1 MKLPELSEFQ
11 FQSAARSKEFDPLQ
25 LPDPNPSLQQ
35 NLGAIQRSFANLE
48 QSGKLNAEALYGQ
61 QPKKLS
67 TSEVIG
73 QFAELLPEAVKTASQ
88 LQEVD
93 VAIQMARAD
102 DRYYQMLQQGL
113 IPQNGE
119 LMAIEQNEKAREGM
133 IQGAA
138 AEVATQ
144 TNNYDTVRGIL
155 NFSNHGEIALRRRTA
170 RHMFQNV
177 YPEWMTTQL
186 ETNDTEVMVEDGQGG
201 MVKVRINEPD
211 LPDFQHKQIMSHL
224 RTAFMGHELLSDTNN
239 DLIQEEM
246 AIGFTTDAKITTA
259 YSRTTRANDGTKRF
273 NAGYT
278 AMFEDFAKGDLESL
292 GKFQVNAKSMYDK
305 KGVNLLNTPKEFFNR
320 LITDVG
326 TAAENGAEFPIGEF
340 IMKAKTEDGQTFMQR
355 APRQAALLMR
365 TYRDKRRTYLTNKLK
380 GDKQDLVFSIASFN
394 KESLAQPKTVA
405 EYVEFKG
412 VVRQKAAELGIPEKD
427 LMTLLDEGQRV
438 ASYGADELNELRNNA
453 EIALATGNASKSAEY
468 YTHPVVGPEY
478 REKVDKQV
486 DRIKTPEYKLGSEE
500 ISATF
505 KNIHRSMVDPFGRLK
520 GDAIQVNAHYQR
532 IYDNKY
538 DELIQKNESLPEGQ
552 RLTPVAIANEARDAA
567 IGQWA
572 KDSQDESH
580 KFYVNPKNGSFP
592 NFPRP
597 QADQAEAALQTNIA
611 NLTANAKTSQGVLTE
626 VAKTPAQLGLTDERT
641 RQILAN
647 YQTYGIVD
655 PELRRQAK
663 LINNSVGRIVVTNPM
678 QLAIAAGQGLGILK
692 PGEVPQSPAFLQ
704 RAASQKSADRWL
716 RHIQSIGGD
725 LYTDSRQYGPIAQM
739 PTRPGM
745 PVMPLFSGSSE
756 PQGLQ
761 GLTASDFREL
771 AFIVSGEAKR
781 NTDDEY
787 AVAASA
793 INRLGH
799 GGYGRTLHD
808 IARRPGQYEA
818 VFGTKTARYEEELI
832 KKLSSPEGQKKI
844 AQMLIALEG
853 RTDFKG
859 QSQLRNRD
867 PDNDPMFDPEGNFY
881 HYTGQTGKGAYT
893 GTINRNYLRFIR

>member
-1 MKLPELSEFQ
+1 MKLPELQEFQ
-11 FQSAARSKEFDPLQ
+11 FQSAAQSQEFDPLQ

-35 NLGAIQRSFANLE
+35 NLSAIQNSFSNLQ

-61 QPKKLS
+61 PKKLS

-73 QFAELLPEAVKTASQ
+73 KFAELLPEAVKTASQ

-93 VAIQMARAD
+93 VAIQLARAND
-102 DRYYQMLQQGL
+102 QYYQMLNQGL
-113 IPQNGE
+113 IKPSQELQNVVKDSKTQD
-119 LMAIEQNEKAREGM
+119 LAIKATAAE
-133 IQGAA
+133 AA
-138 AEVATQ
+138 AITKSFDVP
-144 TNNYDTVRGIL
+144 RGIL
-155 NFSNHGEIALRRRTA
+155 NFSNHGQIALRRRVA
-170 RHMFQNV
+170 GHMFRNV

-186 ETNDTEVMVEDGQGG
+186 EINDTKVFVEDGQGG
-201 MVKVRINEPD
+201 MVEVAINQKN

-224 RTAFMGHELLSDTNN
+224 RTAFMGHELLADTNP

-246 AIGFTTDAKITTA
+246 ALGFSTDTKISTA
-259 YSRTTRANDGTKRF
+259 YSRETKANDGTKRF

-278 AMFEDFAKGDLESL
+278 NMFEEFKKGNLNSL
-292 GKFQVNAKSMYDK
+292 GEFQLDAKSMYGK
-305 KGVNLLNTPKEFFNR
+305 KGINLLNTPQEFFGR
-320 LITDVG
+320 LIADIG

-365 TYRDKRRTYLTNKLK
+365 TYREKRRTYLANKLK
-380 GDKQDLVFSIASFN
+380 ADKQDLVFSIASFN
-394 KESLAQPKTVA
+394 KESLEQPKTVA

-412 VVRQKAAELGIPEKD
+412 VVRKKAAELGIPEKD
-427 LMTLLDEGQRV
+427 LMTLLDQGQRV

-453 EIALATGNASKSAEY
+453 EIALATGNASQSAEY
-468 YTHPVVGPEY
+468 YTNPVVGPEY
-478 REKVDKQV
+478 REKVDNQV
-486 DRIKTPEYKLGSEE
+486 ERKKTPEYKLGSEE

-538 DELIQKNESLPEGQ
+538 DELIQKNQLLPEGR
-552 RLTPVAIANEARDAA
+552 RLTPAAIANAARDAA
-567 IGQWA
+567 IGQWD
-572 KDSQDESH
+572 KDSKDEKH

-597 QADQAEAALQTNIA
+597 QADQAEVALQTNIA

-663 LINNSVGRIVVTNPM
+663 LINNSVGRIVITNPM
-678 QLAIAAGQGLGILK
+678 QLAIAAAQGLGILK

-704 RAASQKSADRWL
+704 RAASQNSANRWI
-716 RHIQSIGGD
+716 RHIQSIGTD
-725 LYTDSRQYGPIAQM
+725 LYTDTRQYGPIAQM
-739 PTRPGM
+739 PTRAGM
-745 PVMPLFSGSSE
+745 PSVMPVFQGAE

-781 NTDDEY
+781 GTDDEY

-793 INRLGH
+793 INRLSD
-799 GGYGRTLHD
+799 GRFGKTLHE
-808 IARRPGQYEA
+808 IARRPGQYAA
-818 VFGTKTARYEEELI
+818 VVTDKTARYEDALI

-867 PDNDPMFDPEGNFY
+867 PDNDPMFDPGGNFY
-881 HYTGQTGKGAYT
+881 HYAGQTGRGAYT